1 MLQPN
6 TDTRIDAKTVGEVLL
21 KSRGFFTEPYWFWI
35 CIVALLGFSLLFN
48 LFYIIALMYLNRKC
62 SGFQFSPDIKEFE
75 RESLFLVD
83 KILKK
88 TFLQLLVTPK
98 LQLWTKVKTN
108 ITVEQK
114 VKSFYL
120 FDSQPSFYFCFSD
133 SSEKLQVLLWNS
145 IVFQIMGQRKE
156 WFYLS
161 NLFLL
166 HSAM

>member
-62 SGFQFSPDIKEFE
+62 SYIRIFRLFQI
-75 RESLFLVD
+75 LITD
-83 KILKK
+83 KILNNVS
-88 TFLQLLVTPK
+88 FQLLVTQK
-98 LQLWTKVKTN
+98 LLLWKKVKTN
-108 ITVEQK
+108 IKGIAVDQI
-114 VKSFYL
+114 
-120 FDSQPSFYFCFSD
+120 
-133 SSEKLQVLLWNS
+133 LLWNS
-145 IVFQIMGQRKE
+145 VTVQAMDQREE

-161 NLFLL
+161 NHFHL
-166 HSAM
+166 HFKT